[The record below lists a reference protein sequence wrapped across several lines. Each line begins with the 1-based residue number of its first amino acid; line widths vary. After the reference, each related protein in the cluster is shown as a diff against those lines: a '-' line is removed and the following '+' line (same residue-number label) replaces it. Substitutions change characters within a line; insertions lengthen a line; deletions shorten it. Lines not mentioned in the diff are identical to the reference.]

1 MWNLV
6 WIKVIYDEIKFKYN
20 KDNVKVFGDD
30 RGKLYW
36 IWIECV

>member
-1 MWNLV
+1 MMKLNLNK
-6 WIKVIYDEIKFKYN
+6 IKIMLS
-20 KDNVKVFGDD
+20 VFGDD